1 MKLSESVLPRAQMGS
16 SGRAPLDRAVLVAW
30 LAKQQVETPGLVPPM
45 IVSDTLAANA
55 AESLSGDALEEAW
68 HEYVWAV
75 REERDARDGRLV
87 WADLG
92 ADLPPGVTT
101 IEMTRRN
108 AQAALSVLV
117 HGSESA

>member
-1 MKLSESVLPRAQMGS
+1 MNSSQSVLPRAQTT
-16 SGRAPLDRAVLVAW
+16 APPRSPGDRADLLAW
-30 LAKQQVETPGLVPPM
+30 LATQVPLVPPM

-55 AESLSGDALEEAW
+55 VESLTGEALEEAW
-68 HEYVWAV
+68 LEYVCAV
-75 REERDARDGRLV
+75 REERDAKEGWV
-87 WADLG
+87 TW

-117 HGSESA
+117 HGSDSA